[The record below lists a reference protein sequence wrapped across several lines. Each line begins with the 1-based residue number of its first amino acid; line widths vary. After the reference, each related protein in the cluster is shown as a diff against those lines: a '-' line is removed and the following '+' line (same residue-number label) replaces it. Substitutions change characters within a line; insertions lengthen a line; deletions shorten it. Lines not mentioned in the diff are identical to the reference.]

1 MSPLETLANQL
12 DSYPS
17 VVSTDLDAVQAF
29 IAAIADICAMTH
41 NDVVVSR
48 AAIQLHNAVGYP
60 VGHIVFDSQID
71 MYRFVPHIDTPNKRE
86 ES

>member
-60 VGHIVFDSQID
+60 VGHIVFDADAQLCQFI
-71 MYRFVPHIDTPNKRE
+71 PHSDDQEKE
-86 ES
+86 A